1 MTELWRIPQDG
12 SDGEHSRDLDE
23 KTEALLQQLFA
34 AGAGLGY
41 NILVPDTGE
50 NGGVPWIVF
59 VADEYGEMI
68 RDALNASVQV
78 EATIAA
84 LKAEGEQR
92 G

>member
-1 MTELWRIPQDG
+1 MTELWKLPQD
-12 SDGEHSRDLDE
+12 EPSRDLDE
-23 KTEALLQQLFA
+23 ETERLLAQLFD
-34 AGAGLGY
+34 AGSRLGY

-59 VADEYGEMI
+59 VADEYSEMV

-84 LKAEGEQR
+84 MKAEGEQNS